1 MPEFHALLSASSS
14 HRWLVCTPS
23 ARLEEK
29 CPDEHSAYAAEGTRA
44 HALAEK
50 RLLHFLDTGALY
62 KRRLKDVDAEMWEA
76 TGRYVD
82 VCVEKIKEAQHVSPD
97 ADVFVEK
104 RLDYSRWVPDGFG
117 TGDMVIYSDDCIE
130 VVDLKYGKGV
140 PVSALGNTQMRLYA
154 LGALD
159 AYGYLY
165 DADKVRMSI
174 VQPRLDAISTDE
186 ISTQEL
192 LTWAQDV
199 VVPAARLAYEGE
211 GEKKAGAHCRFCKCR
226 ATCRTL
232 AEYELH
238 GVKEDLAAS
247 DLTEAEIADIIQR
260 AGHIKKWLTDIEEY
274 ALQAAKDGKAWP
286 GLKMVAGRSIR
297 RIADPERA
305 AAILES
311 HHIQDIYKPQE
322 LKTLTALDKLV
333 GAKKLAELLGDVII
347 KPAGKPTLVPESD
360 KRPTIVPDTEAFDD
374 SLIAETQR
382 KAV

>member
-1 MPEFHALLSASSS
+1 M
-14 HRWLVCTPS
+14 
-23 ARLEEK
+23 
-29 CPDEHSAYAAEGTRA
+29 EGTRA

-50 RLLHFLDTGALY
+50 RLLHFLETGALY

-82 VCVEKIKEAQHVSPD
+82 VCIEKIKEAQHVSPD

-140 PVSALGNTQMRLYA
+140 PVSAMGNTQMRLYA

-165 DADKVRMSI
+165 DADKVRMTI
-174 VQPRLDAISTDE
+174 VQPRLDSISTDE

-192 LTWAQDV
+192 LTWAQDT
-199 VVPAARLAYEGE
+199 VVPAARLAYQGE

-226 ATCRTL
+226 ARCRTL
-232 AEYELH
+232 AEYELQ

-260 AGHIKKWLTDIEEY
+260 ASSIKKWLTDIEEY
-274 ALQAAKDGKAWP
+274 ALQAAKDGKVWP

-297 RIADPERA
+297 KIADPERA

-311 HHIQDIYKPQE
+311 HHITDIYKPQE

-347 KPAGKPTLVPESD
+347 KPDGKPTLVPESD
-360 KRPTIVPDTEAFDD
+360 KRPAIVPDTEAFDD
-374 SLIAETQR
+374 SLIDMQR

>member
-1 MPEFHALLSASSS
+1 M
-14 HRWLVCTPS
+14 
-23 ARLEEK
+23 
-29 CPDEHSAYAAEGTRA
+29 
-44 HALAEK
+44 
-50 RLLHFLDTGALY
+50 
-62 KRRLKDVDAEMWEA
+62 
-76 TGRYVD
+76 
-82 VCVEKIKEAQHVSPD
+82 
-97 ADVFVEK
+97 
-104 RLDYSRWVPDGFG
+104 
-117 TGDMVIYSDDCIE
+117 
-130 VVDLKYGKGV
+130 
-140 PVSALGNTQMRLYA
+140 
-154 LGALD
+154 
-159 AYGYLY
+159 
-165 DADKVRMSI
+165 
-174 VQPRLDAISTDE
+174 
-186 ISTQEL
+186 
-192 LTWAQDV
+192 
-199 VVPAARLAYEGE
+199 PAARLAYEGD

-232 AEYELH
+232 AEYELQ

-260 AGHIKKWLTDIEEY
+260 AGRIKKWLTD
-274 ALQAAKDGKAWP
+274 GKVWP

-297 RIADPERA
+297 KIADPERA

-360 KRPTIVPDTEAFDD
+360 KRPAIVPDTEAFDD